1 MPDSLHVTPEQNV
14 FTSSGF
20 SSYVKIVLTE
30 AKVSSHS
37 FIHSLIHPTFADD
50 LTIHK
55 TPGTVLSVEVVGMS
69 QNSPTPNLQRAH
81 TKVWEQRTLPCQQME
96 VVTRVRCGA
105 AREQ

>member
-37 FIHSLIHPTFADD
+37 FIHSFILHS

-81 TKVWEQRTLPCQQME
+81 TKVWEQRTPPCQQME